1 MLIRL
6 AYLLPFSYFWVTR
19 LRNGSIGFHLLF
31 EWLAAAVVV
40 VALDPANAADG
51 LCIALLSYLAFIS
64 LYEIGYIANDLF
76 AARKEADGR
85 LRGPQGTPLGWVA
98 GWVLA
103 RLAVFALVSYVLHKA
118 GDVMW
123 WALFGGLAVVFAMHN
138 HLRERE
144 LKAGTFLWLSWY
156 RFMAPIMFAV
166 PVAYLPGIAFGC
178 AITYSAFRQ
187 FGYLDSKGLLVMPGR
202 KRPVFRWS
210 FFMWPLLAAVVLAPI
225 AEARGYVVLVVYFAV
240 VASVGAVAMYAR
252 ERRGRGPDV
261 RG

>member
-40 VALDPANAADG
+40 VALDPANAAEG
-51 LCIALLSYLAFIS
+51 LYIAVLSYLAFIS

-123 WALFGGLAVVFAMHN
+123 WAFFGGLAVVFAMHN
-138 HLRERE
+138 HLRDRE

-166 PVAYLPGIAFGC
+166 SVAKSASRIRERAALTFSEMLAWLRMVESRRFCTAPSSARLPS
-178 AITYSAFRQ
+178 TTS
-187 FGYLDSKGLLVMPGR
+187 SM
-202 KRPVFRWS
+202 
-210 FFMWPLLAAVVLAPI
+210 
-225 AEARGYVVLVVYFAV
+225 
-240 VASVGAVAMYAR
+240 ASVAANTS
-252 ERRGRGPDV
+252 
-261 RG
+261 

>member
-40 VALDPANAADG
+40 VALDPANAAEG
-51 LCIALLSYLAFIS
+51 LYIAVLSYLAFIS

-240 VASVGAVAMYAR
+240 VASVGAVAMVAR
-252 ERRGRGPDV
+252 ARK
-261 RG
+261 